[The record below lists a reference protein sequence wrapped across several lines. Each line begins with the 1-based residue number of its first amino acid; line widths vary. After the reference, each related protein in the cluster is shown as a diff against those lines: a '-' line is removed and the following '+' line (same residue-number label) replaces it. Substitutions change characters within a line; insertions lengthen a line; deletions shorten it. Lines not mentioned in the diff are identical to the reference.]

1 MVDLPFFA
9 PQASTI
15 AGQVDLLL
23 LALIGLSSVF
33 TLIVVAL
40 IAYFGIKY
48 RRGRAADRSQ
58 PPIGNVKL
66 ELSWMAGLLV
76 LAVGTF
82 TWASLIYL
90 RSFNP
95 PDKSLDIYVIGR
107 QWMWKF
113 QHQEGPRE
121 IDTLHVPVDR
131 PVRLIMTSQDVI
143 HSLYIPAFRLKYDVI
158 PGRYTNLYFE
168 ANQTGEYHIFCTEY
182 CGTNHSQMRGT
193 VIVME
198 PRDYQNWLSGS
209 TASAPLSQA
218 GQDLFTQLGCS
229 SCHAAGA
236 SVRAPSLAG
245 LFGSQAPLEGGGS
258 VTADES
264 YIRESIFFPQKKIVA
279 GYDPIMPTYEGR
291 ITEEQ
296 MLQLV
301 AYIKSLGGGASQAAG
316 GASQTG
322 AQVSTESPALKET
335 PAAAESAGTPT
346 QP

>member
-1 MVDLPFFA
+1 MVELPFFP
-9 PQASTI
+9 PQASTV

-48 RRGRAADRSQ
+48 RRGRSADRSQ
-58 PPIGNVKL
+58 PPEGNVKM
-66 ELSWMAGLLV
+66 ELSWVAGLLV

-95 PDKSLDIYVIGR
+95 PGKSLDIYVVGK

-121 IDTLHVPVDR
+121 IDTLHVPVNR
-131 PVRLIMTSQDVI
+131 PVRLVMTSQDVI

-158 PGRYTNLYFE
+158 PGRYTDLYFE

-198 PRDYQNWLSGS
+198 PRDYQAWLSGS
-209 TASAPLSQA
+209 TVSAPLSQA

-236 SVRAPSLAG
+236 NVRAPSLVG
-245 LFGSQAPLEGGGS
+245 LFGSQVPLEGGGS

-279 GYDPIMPTYEGR
+279 GYDPIMPTYDGR

-301 AYIKSLGGGASQAAG
+301 AYIKSLGNGASQGVESSSQATEAAG
-316 GASQTG
+316 TTSPTPLET
-322 AQVSTESPALKET
+322 STESQP
-335 PAAAESAGTPT
+335 SGTPT

>member
-1 MVDLPFFA
+1 MVNLPFFP
-9 PQASTI
+9 PQASTVS
-15 AGQVDLLL
+15 GQVDLLL

-48 RRGRAADRSQ
+48 RRGKSVDRSS
-58 PPIGNVKL
+58 PPVGNVKM
-66 ELSWMAGLLV
+66 ELSWIGGLLI

-95 PDKSLDIYVIGR
+95 PDKSLDIYVIGK

-121 IDTLHVPVDR
+121 IDTLHVPVNR

-158 PGRYTNLYFE
+158 PGRYTNLYFT
-168 ANQTGEYHIFCTEY
+168 ASKTGEYHIFCTEY
-182 CGTNHSQMRGT
+182 CGTNHSRMRGT

-198 PRDYQNWLSGS
+198 PRDYQTWLSGS
-209 TASAPLSQA
+209 TVSAPLSQA
-218 GQDLFTQLGCS
+218 GQDLFAQLGCTG
-229 SCHAAGA
+229 CHATGA
-236 SVRAPSLAG
+236 SVRAPSLVG
-245 LFGSQAPLEGGGS
+245 LFDSQVPLEGGGS

-264 YIRESIFFPQKKIVA
+264 YIRESVFFPQKKIVA

-301 AYIKSLGGGASQAAG
+301 AYIKSLGGGSSQGGENSPQSGSESGNASPMPAETSTPG
-316 GASQTG
+316 QT
-322 AQVSTESPALKET
+322 
-335 PAAAESAGTPT
+335 SATAT